1 MKRTSRGIALAIVTI
16 FLAVTAGPSFACS
29 WAAYTEGSASV
40 VARTMD
46 WYFDDNVVVKGHGRG
61 IAVKANDTPNA
72 LEYKSKY
79 ASIQFHSFETGI
91 VIEGMNEQGLQ
102 CSVLFLDDSELPPL
116 DPERKDVGILNFV
129 SFVVSNFSTVREVTA
144 DLAEIN
150 VAPASIADI
159 FSQVES
165 SHEYDPQKAPLH
177 FAIADTGGDRAI
189 VEFIDGKTK
198 VYRGAAHD
206 TLTNE
211 PHYDVHLYLDSALYR
226 PDGSNLPADRR
237 ARARQMLADMR
248 ARKVDESRRALLAM
262 RGVLATVH
270 AGTEQIDFV
279 ENDVYPTIWSA
290 LADQN
295 GGTYYLW
302 RYDAW
307 NPEYYDFGMFDPTK
321 PEVVTLASPETP
333 PAVFDRKK

>member
-1 MKRTSRGIALAIVTI
+1 MKRTRRGIAFAIVTM

-46 WYFDDNVVVKGHGRG
+46 WYFDDDAVVKGHGRG
-61 IAVKANDTPNA
+61 VSVKANDTPNA
-72 LEYKSKY
+72 LEYKSTY
-79 ASIQFHSFETGI
+79 ASIQIHSFEPGI
-91 VIEGMNEQGLQ
+91 VIEGMNEKGLQ
-102 CSVLFLDDSELPPL
+102 CSVLFLDDSGLPPP
-116 DPERKDVGILNFV
+116 DPARKDVGVLNFV
-129 SFVVSNFSTVREVTA
+129 SYVVSNFATVREATSA
-144 DLAEIN
+144 LATIN
-150 VAPASIADI
+150 VAPASIAAI
-159 FSQVES
+159 FSQIETPL
-165 SHEYDPQKAPLH
+165 EYDPQKAPLH
-177 FAIADTGGDRAI
+177 FAMADTGGDRAI
-189 VEFIDGKTK
+189 VEFIDGKVK
-198 VYRGAAHD
+198 VYHGASHD

-211 PHYDVHLYLDSALYR
+211 PHYDVHLYLDSVGYR

-270 AGTEQIDFV
+270 AGTEQVDFV
-279 ENDVYPTIWSA
+279 EDDVYPTIWSA
-290 LADQN
+290 LADQK

-307 NPEYYDFGMFDPTK
+307 NPEYYDFGMFDPAK